1 MTGRFSGMVAVIT
14 GGSKGIGYACAQ
26 AFLREGAAR
35 VYITGQNAGDLAN
48 ACARLGE
55 RVVGVRSDVSHLCD
69 IEHLRSEI
77 FSRGDP
83 IDILVANAGI
93 SWRNEVGSTT
103 EAEYDSL
110 FDINVKG
117 VFFSVQALLPLVVV
131 GGSIILLGSMA
142 ANDGRPYLSLYAATK
157 AAIRSFARTL
167 ANELKSRRIRVNA
180 VSPGVTRTEIVK
192 GRAGLNAAQIAAFEA
207 KLEDYVREAAPLGRS
222 ADPAEIAEAILF
234 LASDQAS
241 YITGVDL
248 AVDGGLGQV

>member
-1 MTGRFSGMVAVIT
+1 MTGRFSGKVAVIT
-14 GGSKGIGYACAQ
+14 GGSKGIGFACAE
-26 AFLREGAAR
+26 AFLQEGASR
-35 VYITGQNAGDLAN
+35 VYITGRNADDLDA
-48 ACARLGE
+48 ACSRLGE
-55 RVVGVRSDVSHLCD
+55 RVVGVRSDVSRLSD
-69 IEHLRSEI
+69 IEQLRSEI
-77 FSRGDP
+77 CSRGDK
-83 IDILVANAGI
+83 IHVLVANAGI

-117 VFFSVQALLPLVVV
+117 VFFTTQVLLPLVVD
-131 GGSIILLGSMA
+131 GGAIILLGSMA

-192 GRAGLNAAQIAAFEA
+192 GRPGMDAAQIAAFEA
-207 KLEDYVREAAPLGRS
+207 QLEDYVREAAPLGRT
-222 ADPAEIAEAILF
+222 AHPAEIAAAILF

-248 AVDGGLGQV
+248 AVDGGLGQI